1 MRKNVKN
8 DKVLK
13 AITIGLA
20 AMIATT
26 SVPVTVLA
34 DESDNSDSP
43 ASNESIPESTEETT
57 EASSEEVSVSDASN
71 ECNEIIEQTA
81 PDTVDA
87 IGDAAEAVSGIET
100 ADPAVVDEIKAVKA
114 DLAAGAGYVE
124 DAAGD
129 LGTAVERFNEVLA
142 GEVKIEDAVSSGNDE
157 VNNANA
163 NIAAVNAAVDTADK
177 AADNTLD
184 NVDTA
189 NTSASRT
196 EAYAA
201 KDSAEEA
208 LSVAE
213 AGLEAAQEA
222 YALADEAAAKAQAD
236 LDKAL
241 DEQEEAQKNLDKA
254 KEALDNADDNAIA
267 ANERLKAAQD
277 KMDAINAKVE
287 KLAENKEQLE
297 AIQHQYYAMM
307 VKFFQVSGISIVY
320 EVENNN
326 DNKNAHKERTV
337 DIKKTI
343 ENLKNDPSRID
354 NAAKSGDRVYLGLGR
369 YLTKLL
375 VEQMILSDENV
386 NPETADIMFG
396 TEGDSMDGL
405 AGAVF
410 TNWSYAAQVTY
421 SGDNDMYDFWHQKDL
436 KEEDKIEVGDAVKM
450 QWKYTNQN
458 DDGRTNYVTVTY
470 TDKNGEVQTKHYN
483 YIRKYSKYGDELDIE
498 NGMFYL
504 AEVEKD
510 EAGNYVVTRIVDN
523 EYNFD
528 DYSKLMDA
536 FKTLTDIEEYNAA
549 KAAVDEAQSKVQALQ
564 KQIERLKNVTLDSRA
579 LDNLR
584 DSLETAQAE
593 LAAAGEAKDA
603 LEEKVAEAR
612 AAVESIDLSRFNVS
626 PAGTSEDEDAADED
640 TTATEA
646 AAPTAA
652 VTPASVTVTVPGLG
666 IDPIVLPAAGAA
678 GASGTGEAA
687 SPARGVAGV
696 RVPAGSGNGAADEAA
711 DIEDGSGIEEVPVQG
726 SMVIYDLEEI
736 DNSENGRKL
745 VRIEDNA
752 VPLAAAPEEAQHI
765 SWWWLIIIALLGAT
779 GKKMYDE
786 HQKKAEAA
794 EAQK

>member
-1 MRKNVKN
+1 MRKNIKN

-57 EASSEEVSVSDASN
+57 EASSEKVSVSDASN
-71 ECNEIIEQTA
+71 ECNEIIKETA
-81 PDTVDA
+81 PETVVA
-87 IGDAAEAVSGIET
+87 IDDAAEAVSEIET
-100 ADPAVVDEIKAVKA
+100 ADSKVVKEIQY
-114 DLAAGAGYVE
+114 DLAAGKGLVE
-124 DAAGD
+124 DAAGE
-129 LGTAVERFNEVLA
+129 LGLGAAVEGFNEVLA
-142 GEVKIEDAVSSGNDE
+142 SEVKIEAAVSSGNDE
-157 VNNANA
+157 VNTANT
-163 NIAAVNAAVDTADK
+163 NIANVNAAVDTADK

-184 NVDTA
+184 NADTA

-213 AGLEAAQEA
+213 AGLAAAQEA
-222 YALADEAAAKAQAD
+222 YELADEAAAKAQAD

-241 DEQEEAQKNLDKA
+241 IEQEEAQKNLDKA
-254 KEALDNADDNAIA
+254 KEALDNADGNAIA
-267 ANERLKAAQD
+267 ANASLKAAQA

-307 VKFFQVSGISIVY
+307 VSFFRLNGNAKNIVY
-320 EVENNN
+320 YNYESDQKDRNEELIVNIEETAKKLKENPAQYSNM
-326 DNKNAHKERTV
+326 V
-337 DIKKTI
+337 
-343 ENLKNDPSRID
+343 KNDDS
-354 NAAKSGDRVYLGLGR
+354 NYLALGR

-386 NPETADIMFG
+386 DPETANIQFG
-396 TEGDSMDGL
+396 IEGGQANGK
-405 AGAVF
+405 AGTVF
-410 TNWSYAAQVTY
+410 TNWSYEVQTAI
-421 SGDNDMYDFWHQKDL
+421 SGELMYDLWHKD
-436 KEEDKIEVGDAVKM
+436 KSEKIEVGDEIPM
-450 QWKYTNQN
+450 QWMSTNQG
-458 DDGRTNYVTVTY
+458 DAGRSNYVRVDY
-470 TDKNGEVQTKHYN
+470 IDKDGNLQTKRYN
-483 YIRKYSKYGDELDIE
+483 YVRKNSAYGDELDIE

-504 AEVEKD
+504 AEVEKVGD
-510 EAGNYVVTRIVDN
+510 KWEITRITDN

-528 DYSKLMDA
+528 DYNKLMNA
-536 FKTLTDIEEYNAA
+536 LEAITDIEEYNAA
-549 KAAVDEAQSKVQALQ
+549 KAAVDEAQGKVQALQ
-564 KQIERLKNVTLDSRA
+564 EQIERLKNVTLDNSA
-579 LDNLR
+579 IENLR
-584 DSLETAQAE
+584 KSLETAQAE

-626 PAGTSEDEDAADED
+626 QAGTSEDEDAADEDTTATDED

-678 GASGTGEAA
+678 GTGEAA
-687 SPARGVAGV
+687 SRARGVAGV

-726 SMVIYDLEEI
+726 STVIYDLEEI

-752 VPLAAAPEEAQHI
+752 VPLAATPEEAQHI
-765 SWWWLIIIALLGAT
+765 SWWWLLIIALLGAT